1 MSESYA
7 FIDNSTDIQIL
18 AMRKIVRK
26 IVILR
31 KIFCLNV
38 FTQAI
43 RHQLHR
49 MPLGRHQQDS
59 TDAAGLLKRGFS
71 EYQRWYKKVP
81 ALLLLSTTAGT
92 CPHSMG
98 RSTGSLDL

>member
-31 KIFCLNV
+31 KIFLPKRV
-38 FTQAI
+38 Y
-43 RHQLHR
+43 
-49 MPLGRHQQDS
+49 
-59 TDAAGLLKRGFS
+59 AG
-71 EYQRWYKKVP
+71 Y
-81 ALLLLSTTAGT
+81 
-92 CPHSMG
+92 
-98 RSTGSLDL
+98 